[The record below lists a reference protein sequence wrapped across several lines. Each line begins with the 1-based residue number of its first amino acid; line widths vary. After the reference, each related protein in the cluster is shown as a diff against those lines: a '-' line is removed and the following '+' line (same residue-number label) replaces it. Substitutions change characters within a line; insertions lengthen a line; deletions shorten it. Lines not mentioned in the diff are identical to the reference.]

1 MNGPTRRAVLSSVGA
16 GALAGLAGCLSTGS
30 GNGDGNDGSDDG
42 GSGGG
47 SGSDGGSGNGGS
59 ATDWR
64 DISLTTVRGDES
76 FTVGGL
82 ASEGPVLVETF
93 AVWCSNCLRQQKTMI
108 DFHEANPD
116 VTTVAVDIDP
126 NEDAKKVR
134 DHADKHGFDWRYAVA
149 PSEWTKSVTSEFG
162 SSMANA
168 PSVPM
173 LRVCGPDDVK
183 RLKDGQKSVE
193 FLESALEEC

>member
-30 GNGDGNDGSDDG
+30 GSGDPTDAGDSGGNESGGDGDGS
-42 GSGGG
+42 
-47 SGSDGGSGNGGS
+47 S
-59 ATDWR
+59 ADWR

>member
-30 GNGDGNDGSDDG
+30 GSGDPTDGGDAGDGSGDGGTGEDGSG
-42 GSGGG
+42 
-47 SGSDGGSGNGGS
+47 
-59 ATDWR
+59 ADWR
-64 DISLTTVRGDES
+64 DISLSTVRGDES
-76 FTVGGL
+76 FTIADL
-82 ASEGPVLVETF
+82 AADGPVLVETF

-134 DHADKHGFDWRYAVA
+134 DHANKHGFDWRYAVA
-149 PSEWTKSVTSEFG
+149 PGEWTKSVTSEFG

-173 LRVCGPDDVK
+173 LRMCGPEDVE
-183 RLKDGQKSVE
+183 RLKDGQKSVA
-193 FLESALEEC
+193 FLESALDEC